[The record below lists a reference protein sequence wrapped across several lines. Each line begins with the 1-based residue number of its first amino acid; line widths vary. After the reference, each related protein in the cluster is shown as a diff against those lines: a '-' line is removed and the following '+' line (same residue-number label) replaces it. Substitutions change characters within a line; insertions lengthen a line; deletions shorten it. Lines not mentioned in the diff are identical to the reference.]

1 MQEKHFLKDF
11 CIYDGDHVFGLVILK
26 DTNNQRLLYLY
37 ESNMNCSNSFQQF
50 SMNESGPDHYTEDED
65 TVFNLLRWK
74 KAFFK
79 ILNYSTSLQCQVIQ
93 MDCLDS
99 LVSMRIP
106 QRKEIGWKS
115 IVLPKFNR
123 IFFSS
128 HIIFC
133 LDEK

>member
-1 MQEKHFLKDF
+1 MWKKHFLKDF
-11 CIYDGDHVFGLVILK
+11 GIQDGDPVFGLVILK
-26 DTNNQRLLYLY
+26 DTNNQSLLYLY
-37 ESNMNCSNSFQQF
+37 ESNRNFSNSFQQF
-50 SMNESGPDHYTEDED
+50 SMNESGPDHYTEDQG
-65 TVFNLLRWK
+65 TVFNSLKWK

-79 ILNYSTSLQCQVIQ
+79 ILNYSTSIQCQVIQ
-93 MDCLDS
+93 MDCFDS

-106 QRKEIGWKS
+106 QHKERGWK
-115 IVLPKFNR
+115 IIALAKFNR